1 MDSRRRTK
9 DKCVE
14 REQGDVNT
22 TANRQK
28 YWERNL
34 TGESKKWFDEDKK
47 YFLHQSLSTPVLN
60 VLSQARGIYIE
71 DLDGKKYIDMHG
83 NGVHNA
89 GFNNPAVIEAV
100 KKQLDEGLTFCPRR
114 YTNITAI
121 KLAKKLAQITP
132 TGLCRSLFCPG
143 GSEAV
148 EMALMLARQVTGR
161 FKTISFWDSFHG
173 AGFGAASVG
182 GEEHFSGGFGPLVPG
197 AFRVEFPN
205 YYRNPWGFSRQEDV
219 DAECLRQ
226 IELVLK
232 REPEIAA
239 VIGEPI
245 SATPVI
251 PSGRYWQGVKQLC
264 GQYGALLIFD
274 EIIEG
279 FGRTGKMFACE
290 HFVTPDILVLGK
302 SFGGGLMPFAGI
314 VTHETFNVC
323 AHRSV
328 GHFTHEKN
336 ALCSV
341 AALAEIAY
349 IEDNCLADHAAELGA
364 YALRRLNNL
373 REKHRLMGQVAGL
386 GLHIGIDLVTDRKTR
401 AKAADEAEIIM
412 FRCLE
417 KGLSAKIIEG
427 NILTLRPALVIT
439 RAEMDRAID
448 IIDEAIGEVEQGKK
462 Y

>member
-1 MDSRRRTK
+1 MEK
-9 DKCVE
+9 DKRIE

-22 TANRQK
+22 TENRRK
-28 YWERNL
+28 YWGRNL
-34 TGESKKWFDEDKK
+34 SGESKKWFEEDKK

-60 VLSQARGIYIE
+60 VLAKADGIFIE
-71 DLDGKKYIDMHG
+71 DLNGKKYIDMHG

-100 KKQLDEGLTFCPRR
+100 KRQLDEGLTFCPRR
-114 YTNITAI
+114 YTSIPAV
-121 KLAKKLAQITP
+121 KLAKKLAETTP
-132 TGLCRSLFCPG
+132 AGLQRSLFCPG
-143 GSEAV
+143 GSEAI

-197 AFRVEFPN
+197 ALRVEFPN
-205 YYRNPWGFSRQEDV
+205 YYRNPWGFSNPEDV

-226 IELVLK
+226 MELVLK

-245 SATPVI
+245 SATPVV
-251 PSGRYWQGVKQLC
+251 PSKRYWQGVKQLC
-264 GQYGALLIFD
+264 KQYGALLIFD

-279 FGRTGKMFACE
+279 FGRTGRMFACE
-290 HFVTPDILVLGK
+290 HFVTPDILVIGK

-314 VTHETFNVC
+314 VTREEYNTC
-323 AHRSV
+323 QQRSV
-328 GHFTHEKN
+328 GHYTHEKN
-336 ALCSV
+336 ALCAA
-341 AALAEIAY
+341 AALAEIEY
-349 IEDNCLADHAAELGA
+349 IEKQKLPAHAAELGN
-364 YALRRLNNL
+364 YTLKRLTEL
-373 REKHRLMGQVAGL
+373 QEKHPLIGHVAGL
-386 GLHIGIDLVTDRKTR
+386 GLHIGIDLVRNRKTR
-401 AKAADEAEIIM
+401 ERAVDEAEIIM
-412 FRCLE
+412 FKCLE
-417 KGLSAKIIEG
+417 KGLSAKTIEG
-427 NILTLRPALVIT
+427 NVLTLRPALIIT

-448 IIDEAIGEVEQGKK
+448 IIDEAIGEVEEGQK